1 MKNYLVTIKNKADAD
16 TFEDFLSNSNYMFT
30 EKNSDDETYF
40 IVSSETKDELKVVE
54 KSTITEIQFL
64 VEDADKEIVPL
75 PQPNAQYGDVPVYD
89 AETEDTIRSQSWAW
103 VVAACISAVVVIVS
117 LFL

>member
-30 EKNSDDETYF
+30 EKNSEDETYF
-40 IVSSETKDELKVVE
+40 IVSSETKDELKVIK
-54 KSTITEIQFL
+54 KSTIVEIQFQ

-89 AETEDTIRSQSWAW
+89 AETDEPVSTETW
-103 VVAACISAVVVIVS
+103 VWVLAACVSAVVVVIA